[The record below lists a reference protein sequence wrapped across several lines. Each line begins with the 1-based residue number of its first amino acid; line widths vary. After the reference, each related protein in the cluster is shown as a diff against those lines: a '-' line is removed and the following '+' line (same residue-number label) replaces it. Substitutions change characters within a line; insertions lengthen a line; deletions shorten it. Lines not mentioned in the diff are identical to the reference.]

1 MKMTATIQTPF
12 FSASTALPA
21 APRYEGLDSTRREPR
36 ETKSPATGRFD
47 IHDADGYVPEIVCRV
62 MLGLCVA
69 FTFVECLIQLAAS

>member
-1 MKMTATIQTPF
+1 MRPNDLTSVNSQ
-12 FSASTALPA
+12 
-21 APRYEGLDSTRREPR
+21 
-36 ETKSPATGRFD
+36 RFD